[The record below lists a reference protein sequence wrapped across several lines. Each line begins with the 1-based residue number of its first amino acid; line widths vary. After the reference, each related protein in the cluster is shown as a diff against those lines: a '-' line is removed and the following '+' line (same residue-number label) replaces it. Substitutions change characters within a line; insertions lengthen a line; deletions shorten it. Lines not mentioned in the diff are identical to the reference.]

1 MKKKSIRKTCKK
13 FKPFQSHGKTSINDL
28 AENIE
33 KPKVVSRETK
43 IRNSQFN
50 LLKKNYISRKF
61 FSNSERLACRYVPFV
76 KQYTKLRNMDFVN
89 TIN

>member
-1 MKKKSIRKTCKK
+1 MKKKSTRKTCKK
-13 FKPFQSHGKTSINDL
+13 FKPFQGHGKTSINDL

-50 LLKKNYISRKF
+50 LLKKIISQENAFQILKDWLVAMF
-61 FSNSERLACRYVPFV
+61 L
-76 KQYTKLRNMDFVN
+76 L
-89 TIN
+89 

>member
-50 LLKKNYISRKF
+50 LLKKKLYLKKILFKF
-61 FSNSERLACRYVPFV
+61 
-76 KQYTKLRNMDFVN
+76 
-89 TIN
+89 

>member
-13 FKPFQSHGKTSINDL
+13 FKPFQGHGKTSINDL

-43 IRNSQFN
+43 VQNFQFN
-50 LLKKNYISRKF
+50 LLKKKLYLKKMLFKF
-61 FSNSERLACRYVPFV
+61 
-76 KQYTKLRNMDFVN
+76 
-89 TIN
+89 

>member
-50 LLKKNYISRKF
+50 LLKKIISQENAFQILKDWLVAMF
-61 FSNSERLACRYVPFV
+61 L
-76 KQYTKLRNMDFVN
+76 L
-89 TIN
+89 

>member
-13 FKPFQSHGKTSINDL
+13 FKPFQGHGKTSINDL

-50 LLKKNYISRKF
+50 LLKKIISQENAFQILKDWLVAMF
-61 FSNSERLACRYVPFV
+61 L
-76 KQYTKLRNMDFVN
+76 L
-89 TIN
+89 